1 MIDEEQKVEI
11 IVSTCY
17 PLMFVVYILIHELFH
32 LIIYKLINN
41 DNIRSIIDKK
51 WDSIHRYTS
60 MIAADGVKS

>member
-60 MIAADGVKS
+60 MIAADWVKS